1 MSQPI
6 VPLEPSKLYRFK
18 KRDSNEL
25 LMKVHR
31 GEITIFIGK
40 LLKLIEKGQ
49 ENMLFKLDKLNSQ
62 IAILNDRIKQLE
74 IPGIEM
80 NLLFVL
86 SQNELFDLNHHQLS
100 NEDLLEI
107 LKDEKYART
116 KLDKAMKELE
126 SKGYVTKIKKSPKTY
141 KLAIDFFEDEWRE

>member
-1 MSQPI
+1 MSEAINQNCKEYEEAFPQ
-6 VPLEPSKLYRFK
+6 VSLPK
-18 KRDSNEL
+18 N
-25 LMKVHR
+25 R

-74 IPGIEM
+74 ISEIEM
-80 NLLFVL
+80 NPLFVL

-100 NEDLLEI
+100 NKDLLEI
-107 LKDEKYART
+107 LKDKNTHAQN
-116 KLDKAMKELE
+116 L
-126 SKGYVTKIKKSPKTY
+126 IKQ
-141 KLAIDFFEDEWRE
+141 

>member
-6 VPLEPSKLYRFK
+6 VPLEPSKPHRFK

-25 LMKVHR
+25 LMKVRR

-40 LLKLIEKGQ
+40 LLKLIKKSQ

-74 IPGIEM
+74 IPEIEM

-100 NEDLLEI
+100 NKDLLEI

-116 KLDKAMKELE
+116 KFDKAMKELE
-126 SKGYVTKIKKSPKTY
+126 SKGYVAKIKKSPKTY
-141 KLAIDFFEDEWRE
+141 KLAIDFFED